1 MSKKFKFLGLPV
13 TLMYK
18 CVGLGLAVLLLTMV
32 VGAGSA
38 GATLTLSSVAVD
50 SAAGDAMTI
59 GASNVGGT
67 IAIGVANTGGITIGN
82 GATVKTISIGAGN
95 AVNTIKIGDNATP
108 VNVITIGGAASSLAL
123 TDAQWSITS
132 PGVATFV
139 NGLVSASATLG
150 LDVGAAGNLQ
160 LGGVTATSVGI
171 GSAAVTAVTV
181 TTDGTGDAE
190 VELPDGSINTDEL
203 LDNTVGVADLAASL
217 AFANAD
223 LVSFASVSVTD
234 ATEGL
239 ILPQHATD
247 CSTAGTAEGQVCWE
261 ADANV
266 LYIGDGATVAAI
278 TPNTA
283 SNNTWTGTNAFN
295 GTSVTLGDAVTDG
308 LTVASA
314 IQGASPLIFDG
325 LTDDTNELTLAVAD
339 VGADVTITLPSATG
353 TLATLAGTE
362 TLSGKTLTTP
372 VIGVATGTSLAVSGL
387 LTTSSPTAAFGFA
400 TSAGGAVT
408 QITNS
413 ATAVTLDKNTGQ
425 ITTVALTT
433 AAAAEEAFVVN
444 NSNVSATDIIAVSTT
459 YAGAGKPNVFV
470 TNVGAGVF
478 TINITNVHAA
488 DALNAVLIINF
499 AVIQGVAS

>member
-1 MSKKFKFLGLPV
+1 MSKKFKFLGLGLIALALV
-13 TLMYK
+13 
-18 CVGLGLAVLLLTMV
+18 VG

-38 GATLTLSSVAVD
+38 SAALTLSNLAVD
-50 SAAGDAMTI
+50 SAAGDAFTI
-59 GASNVGGT
+59 GASNVGVT
-67 IAIGVANTGGITIGN
+67 IALGVANTGGITIGN

-108 VNVITIGGAASSLAL
+108 VNIITIGGAASSLAL

-160 LGGVTATSVGI
+160 LGGVNATTIGLGNGSMTAL
-171 GSAAVTAVTV
+171 TV
-181 TTDGTGDAE
+181 TSSTTGTGTVVLPTGAISTAE
-190 VELPDGSINTDEL
+190 I
-203 LDNTVGVADLAASL
+203 LDDTVGVADLAASL
-217 AFANAD
+217 AFADAD
-223 LVSFASVSVTD
+223 LVSFASVSVSST
-234 ATEGL
+234 TEGL

-325 LTDDTNELTLAVAD
+325 LTDDTNELTLAVPD
-339 VGADVTITLPSATG
+339 VGADITITMPSATG

-387 LTTSSPTAAFGFA
+387 LTTSSP
-400 TSAGGAVT
+400 
-408 QITNS
+408 
-413 ATAVTLDKNTGQ
+413 
-425 ITTVALTT
+425 
-433 AAAAEEAFVVN
+433 
-444 NSNVSATDIIAVSTT
+444 
-459 YAGAGKPNVFV
+459 
-470 TNVGAGVF
+470 
-478 TINITNVHAA
+478 
-488 DALNAVLIINF
+488 
-499 AVIQGVAS
+499 